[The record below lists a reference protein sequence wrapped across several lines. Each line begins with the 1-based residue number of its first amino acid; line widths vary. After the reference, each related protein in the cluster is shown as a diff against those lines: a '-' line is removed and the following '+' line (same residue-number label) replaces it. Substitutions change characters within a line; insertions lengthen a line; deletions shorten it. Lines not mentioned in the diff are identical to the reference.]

1 MVINRLKDNTLIIS
15 DNENTLNN
23 TNVLYWNN
31 PSKNTISKKFF
42 NDLSKNK
49 KYLRKEYLN
58 FTDILI
64 KNIKLKQKFSFLKY
78 YVDFSLI
85 SQKSIYKSEKIF
97 ECIKSYTFLKLLGSY
112 FFVTLDTV

>member
-64 KNIKLKQKFSFLKY
+64 KNIKLKTKIF
-78 YVDFSLI
+78 
-85 SQKSIYKSEKIF
+85 IYKILYRFFINKSEK
-97 ECIKSYTFLKLLGSY
+97 YL
-112 FFVTLDTV
+112 